1 MVKLK
6 NGLRIAYKKTKEKAV
21 YLELLVKA
29 GSGHEESTAKGV
41 AHYLEHVK
49 FNTKKYGEAE
59 NAFRVAKEN
68 SIQLNAYTYKRET
81 NYNIKTLPESID
93 IALDLLKQI
102 VFHSDLTESYIEK
115 ERGIIQNEIARRPE
129 YIKDYNFNSKIYDG
143 LFADNV
149 IALPEQVAG
158 LTFKNIMDFQEKYY
172 VPNNMCL
179 IIAGPCGKQK
189 ELMEKIK
196 PLFEEYEFK
205 KIKKT
210 KRNELKK
217 ENHIEFNEKEDQ
229 TYKINIAAIVSEKE
243 NDLKQRIIYNISAK
257 CITEKLND
265 YFREELS
272 MVYNIRAGVE
282 KLEKQYVLQI
292 RTDLQ
297 GKEVIEDFLAKFESY
312 KTKIN
317 LLITE
322 ELIQRNVKS
331 SITAKK
337 FKEDD
342 SETFIDDTIVY
353 ELEGVKVDTEKE
365 FLKVINEITAIEIKE
380 AIEKMLKQEMYTVVV
395 N

>member
-1 MVKLK
+1 MIKLK
-6 NGLRIAYKKTKEKAV
+6 NGLKIAYKKTKEKAV

-29 GSGHEESTAKGV
+29 GSGHEEPTAKGV

-49 FNTKKYGEAE
+49 FNTEKFGEAE
-59 NAFRVAKEN
+59 NVFRLAKEN

-102 VFHSDLTESYIEK
+102 VFHSDLTETYIEK

-158 LTFKNIMDFQEKYY
+158 LTFKNIIDFQEKYY

-297 GKEVIEDFLAKFESY
+297 GKEAIEDFLAKFESY

-353 ELEGVKVDTEKE
+353 ELEGVKVATEKE
-365 FLKVINEITAIEIKE
+365 FLKAINEITAIEIKE

>member
-1 MVKLK
+1 MIKLK
-6 NGLRIAYKKTKEKAV
+6 NGLKIAYKKTKEKAV

-29 GSGHEESTAKGV
+29 GSGHEEPTAKGV

-49 FNTKKYGEAE
+49 FNTEKYGEAE
-59 NAFRVAKEN
+59 NIFRFAKEN

-102 VFHSDLTESYIEK
+102 VFHSDLTETYIEK

-158 LTFKNIMDFQEKYY
+158 LTFKNIIDFQEKYY

-243 NDLKQRIIYNISAK
+243 NDLKQRIIYNISEK

-297 GKEVIEDFLAKFESY
+297 GKEAIEDFLAKFESY

-353 ELEGVKVDTEKE
+353 ELEGVKVATEKE
-365 FLKVINEITAIEIKE
+365 FLKAINEITAIEIKE

>member
-29 GSGHEESTAKGV
+29 GSGHEEPTAKGV

-59 NAFRVAKEN
+59 NVFRLAKEN

-93 IALDLLKQI
+93 LALDLLKQI

-129 YIKDYNFNSKIYDG
+129 YIKDYNLNSKVYDG

-158 LTFKNIMDFQEKYY
+158 LTFKNIIDFQEKYY

-210 KRNELKK
+210 KRNKLKK

-272 MVYNIRAGVE
+272 MVYNIRAGME

-331 SITAKK
+331 AIAEKK
-337 FKEDD
+337 FKEDN

-353 ELEGVKVDTEKE
+353 EIENTKFSTEKE
-365 FLKVINEITAIEIKE
+365 YLETIGKISMTEIKE
-380 AIEKMLKQEMYTVVV
+380 TIEEMLKQEMYTVVV

>member
-1 MVKLK
+1 M
-6 NGLRIAYKKTKEKAV
+6 
-21 YLELLVKA
+21 
-29 GSGHEESTAKGV
+29 
-41 AHYLEHVK
+41 
-49 FNTKKYGEAE
+49 
-59 NAFRVAKEN
+59 
-68 SIQLNAYTYKRET
+68 
-81 NYNIKTLPESID
+81 
-93 IALDLLKQI
+93 
-102 VFHSDLTESYIEK
+102 
-115 ERGIIQNEIARRPE
+115 
-129 YIKDYNFNSKIYDG
+129 
-143 LFADNV
+143 FADNI

-158 LTFKNIMDFQEKYY
+158 LTFKNIIDFQEKYY

-297 GKEVIEDFLAKFESY
+297 GKEAIEDFLAKFESY

-322 ELIQRNVKS
+322 ELIQRNIKS

-353 ELEGVKVDTEKE
+353 ELEGEKVATEKE

-380 AIEKMLKQEMYTVVV
+380 AIEKMLKQEMYTAVS
-395 N
+395 